1 MQEMTGYSGNK
12 DCTKKN
18 YYRYSSFLWM
28 IIISATLSAA
38 ATVIAFFPARVK
50 AQPAQTTTQMYTPA
64 RFVLELAEVS
74 VTMQQPSGN
83 NTQKLLF
90 KLNTATGEV
99 WALQLATISITNPQ
113 ILSAGWVK
121 VSSTLPIPNINQ
133 QL

>member
-1 MQEMTGYSGNK
+1 MKEMTGCSDSG
-12 DCTKKN
+12 DHTTKN

-28 IIISATLSAA
+28 IIISATLSAT

-64 RFVLELAEVS
+64 RFALELAEIN
-74 VTMQQPSGN
+74 VTMQQPYGN

-99 WALQLATISITNPQ
+99 WALQISTISITNPQ

-133 QL
+133 QF